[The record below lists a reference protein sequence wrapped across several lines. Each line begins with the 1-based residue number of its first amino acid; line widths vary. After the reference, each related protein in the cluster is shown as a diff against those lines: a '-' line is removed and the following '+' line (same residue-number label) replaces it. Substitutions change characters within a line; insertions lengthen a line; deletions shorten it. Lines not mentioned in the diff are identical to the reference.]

1 MEVEVEVEVGGGIGR
16 LRKVLEREEPKC
28 CCQER
33 GGPSREVVIGRV
45 GARKS
50 VEATEAPKR

>member
-1 MEVEVEVEVGGGIGR
+1 MEVEVGGGIGR

-28 CCQER
+28 FCQER

-50 VEATEAPKR
+50 VEATEAPKRV